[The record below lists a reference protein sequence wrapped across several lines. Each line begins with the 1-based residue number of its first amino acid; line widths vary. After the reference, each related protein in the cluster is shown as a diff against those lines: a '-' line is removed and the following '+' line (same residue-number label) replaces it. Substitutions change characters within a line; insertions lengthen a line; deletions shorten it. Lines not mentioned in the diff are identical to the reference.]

1 MTKLELLYQ
10 KLLKKEVVKYKEI
23 KDFASEIVENK
34 PVSSQY
40 LYNEYI
46 NKLRRADK
54 LLHPQRGIYVVV
66 PPTKINENSFQ
77 PDKYLIASKIQ
88 KPYYLGYHTALE
100 MHGCAYSTYNEVY
113 IVVPPHK
120 KFRGFEF
127 KNIRYKPIFNSHSQ
141 IGLKKINHKN
151 QKIIISSPSR
161 TFLDCIDRPEYS
173 GGWEECLKSLES
185 LAGVKTKELEQLLDK
200 IGKDMLFR
208 KTGLILDLLDE
219 NPYYLGILPNLKS
232 YLNKKMGKSPMYLKE
247 GSKSKLNKNWKLYVP
262 IKFKDVLRG
271 V

>member
-10 KLLKKEVVKYKEI
+10 ELLKKEVVRYKEI
-23 KDFASEIVENK
+23 EDIASDIVEKK
-34 PVSSQY
+34 PVSFRY

-46 NKLRRADK
+46 NKLRRAGK

-66 PPTKINENSFQ
+66 PPTKINEDSFQ
-77 PDKYLIASKIQ
+77 PDKYLIASKVQ
-88 KPYYLGYHTALE
+88 KPYYLGFHTALE
-100 MHGCAYSTYNEVY
+100 MHGCAYSNYNEVY
-113 IVVPPHK
+113 IVVPPNK

-127 KNIRYKPIFNSHSQ
+127 KNIRYRPIFNSHSQ

-151 QKIIISSPSR
+151 QKIIVSSPSR

-185 LAGVKTKELEQLLDK
+185 LAGVKANELKQLLDK

-208 KTGLILDLLDE
+208 KTGFILNILDD
-219 NPYYLGILPNLKS
+219 NPYYQGTLSTLKS
-232 YLNKKMGKSPMYLKE
+232 YLNKKIGKSPMYLKE
-247 GSKSKLNKNWKLYVP
+247 GVKSELNKEWRLYVP
-262 IKFKDVLRG
+262 LGFKDFIRG

>member
-10 KLLKKEVVKYKEI
+10 ELLKREVVRFKEI
-23 KDFASEIVENK
+23 EDIASDIVEK
-34 PVSSQY
+34 QPVSFRY

-46 NKLRRADK
+46 NKLRRSDK

-66 PPTKINENSFQ
+66 PPTKINDDSFQ
-77 PDKYLIASKIQ
+77 PDKYLIASKVQ
-88 KPYYLGYHTALE
+88 KPYYLGHHTALE
-100 MHGCAYSTYNEVY
+100 MHGCAYSDYTEAY
-113 IVVPPHK
+113 IVVPPNK

-127 KNIRYKPIFNSHSQ
+127 KNIRYRPIFNSHSQ

-151 QKIIISSPSR
+151 QKIVVSSPSR
-161 TFLDCIDRPEYS
+161 TFLDCIERPEYS

-185 LAGVKTKELEQLLDK
+185 LAGVKSNELKQLLDK

-208 KTGLILDLLDE
+208 KTGLILDILDD
-219 NPYYLGILPNLKS
+219 NPYYQSTLSNLKS

-247 GSKSKLNKNWKLYVP
+247 GSKSELNKDWRLYVP
-262 IKFKDVLRG
+262 VGFKDIIRG
-271 V
+271 I

>member
-10 KLLKKEVVKYKEI
+10 ELLKKEVVRYKEI
-23 KDFASEIVENK
+23 EEIASEIVEK
-34 PVSSQY
+34 QPVSFRY

-46 NKLRRADK
+46 NKLRKSGK

-77 PDKYLIASKIQ
+77 PDTYLIASKIQ

-100 MHGCAYSTYNEVY
+100 IHGSAYSNYNEAY
-113 IVVPPHK
+113 IVVPLNK

-127 KNIRYKPIFNSHSQ
+127 KNIRYRPIFNSHSH
-141 IGLKKINHKN
+141 IGIKQINHKN
-151 QKIIISSPSR
+151 HKIIVSSASR
-161 TFLDCIDRPEYS
+161 TFLDCIERPEYA

-185 LAGVKTKELEQLLDK
+185 LAGVKANELKQLLGK

-208 KTGLILDLLDE
+208 KTGLILDVLNK
-219 NPYYLGILPNLKS
+219 NPYYQGILSSLKP

-247 GSKSKLNKNWKLYVP
+247 GAKSELDKNWRLYVP
-262 IKFKDVLRG
+262 IGFKDVIRG
-271 V
+271 I

>member
-10 KLLKKEVVKYKEI
+10 ELLKREVVRYKEI
-23 KDFASEIVENK
+23 EEIASEIVEK
-34 PVSSQY
+34 QPVSFRY

-46 NKLRRADK
+46 NKLRRSGK

-66 PPTKINENSFQ
+66 PPTKINENSYQ

-100 MHGCAYSTYNEVY
+100 IHGCAYSNYNEAY
-113 IVVPPHK
+113 IVVAPNK

-127 KNIRYKPIFNSHSQ
+127 KNIRYRPIFNSHSQ

-151 QKIIISSPSR
+151 QKIIVSSPSR
-161 TFLDCIDRPEYS
+161 TFLDCIERPEYS

-185 LAGVKTKELEQLLDK
+185 LAGVKANELKQLLNK

-208 KTGLILDLLDE
+208 KTGLILDILDE
-219 NPYYLGILPNLKS
+219 NPYYQGILSNLKS
-232 YLNKKMGKSPMYLKE
+232 YLNKKMGKSPMYLRE
-247 GSKSKLNKNWKLYVP
+247 GSKSELNKDWRLYVP
-262 IKFKDVLRG
+262 VGFKDIIRG

>member
-10 KLLKKEVVKYKEI
+10 ELLKREVVRYKEI
-23 KDFASEIVENK
+23 EEIASGIVEK
-34 PVSSQY
+34 QPVSFRY
-40 LYNEYI
+40 IYNEYI

-77 PDKYLIASKIQ
+77 PDKYLIASKVQ

-100 MHGCAYSTYNEVY
+100 MHGCAYSNYNEAY
-113 IVVPPHK
+113 IVVPPNK

-127 KNIRYKPIFNSHSQ
+127 KNIRYRPIFNSHSQ

-151 QKIIISSPSR
+151 QKIVVSSSSR
-161 TFLDCIDRPEYS
+161 TFLDCIERPEYS

-185 LAGVKTKELEQLLDK
+185 LAGVKVNELKQLLEK
-200 IGKDMLFR
+200 IGKDMLYR
-208 KTGLILDLLDE
+208 KTGLILYLLDE
-219 NPYYLGILPNLKS
+219 NPYYQGILSNLKS
-232 YLNKKMGKSPMYLKE
+232 YLNTKMGKSPMYLTKGAE
-247 GSKSKLNKNWKLYVP
+247 SELDKNWRLYVP
-262 IKFKDVLRG
+262 VGFKDIIRG

>member
-10 KLLKKEVVKYKEI
+10 ELLKKEVVRYKEI
-23 KDFASEIVENK
+23 EDIASEIVEK
-34 PVSSQY
+34 QPASFRY

-66 PPTKINENSFQ
+66 PPTKINETSFQ

-100 MHGCAYSTYNEVY
+100 MHGCAYSSYNEAY
-113 IVVPPHK
+113 IVVPPNK

-127 KNIRYKPIFNSHSQ
+127 KNIRYRPIFNSHSQ

-151 QKIIISSPSR
+151 QKIIVSSPSR
-161 TFLDCIDRPEYS
+161 TFLDCIERPEYS

-185 LAGVKTKELEQLLDK
+185 LAGVKANELKQLLNK

-208 KTGLILDLLDE
+208 KTGLILDILDE
-219 NPYYLGILPNLKS
+219 NPYYQGILSNLKS
-232 YLNKKMGKSPMYLKE
+232 YLNKKMGKSPMYLRE
-247 GSKSKLNKNWKLYVP
+247 GSKSELNKDWRLYVP
-262 IKFKDVLRG
+262 IGFKDIIRG
-271 V
+271 I

>member
-1 MTKLELLYQ
+1 MTKLEVLYQ
-10 KLLKKEVVKYKEI
+10 ELLKREVVRYKEI
-23 KDFASEIVENK
+23 EEIASEIVEK
-34 PVSSQY
+34 QPVSFRY

-46 NKLRRADK
+46 NKLRRSGK

-66 PPTKINENSFQ
+66 PPTKINENSYQ

-100 MHGCAYSTYNEVY
+100 IHGCAYSNYNEAY
-113 IVVPPHK
+113 IVVPPNK

-127 KNIRYKPIFNSHSQ
+127 KNIRYRPIFNSHSQ

-151 QKIIISSPSR
+151 QKITVSSASR

-185 LAGVKTKELEQLLDK
+185 LAGVKANELKQLLEK

-208 KTGLILDLLDE
+208 KTGLILDLLGE
-219 NPYYLGILPNLKS
+219 NPYYQGILSSLKP
-232 YLNKKMGKSPMYLKE
+232 YLAKKIGKSPMYLKK
-247 GSKSKLNKNWKLYVP
+247 GAKSELDKNWRLYVP
-262 IKFKDVLRG
+262 IGFKDAIRG
-271 V
+271 G

>member
-1 MTKLELLYQ
+1 MTKIESLYQ
-10 KLLKKEVVKYKEI
+10 ALLRKEVVRYKELKEI
-23 KDFASEIVENK
+23 ASKIIEKK

-46 NKLRRADK
+46 SKLRKANKL
-54 LLHPQRGIYVVV
+54 LCPHRGIYVVV
-66 PPTKINENSFQ
+66 PPTKINDDSFQ

-88 KPYYLGYHTALE
+88 TPYYLGYHTALE
-100 MHGCAYSTYNEVY
+100 MHGCGYSHYNEVY

-120 KFRGFEF
+120 KFRGFAF
-127 KNIRYKPIFNSHSQ
+127 KNVRYQPIFSSHSHL
-141 IGLKKINHKN
+141 GLHKSNHKN
-151 QKIIISSPSR
+151 QTVIISSPSR
-161 TFLDCIDRPEYS
+161 TFLDCIDRPEYA

-185 LAGVKTKELEQLLDK
+185 LPGVKANKLQQLLNT

-219 NPYYLGILPNLKS
+219 NPYYQGIVTKIKS
-232 YLNKKMGKSPMYLKE
+232 YLNQNIGTSPMYLEE
-247 GSKSKLNKNWKLYVP
+247 GTKSELNKEWKLYVP
-262 IKFKDVLRG
+262 LGFKDNIRG

>member
-10 KLLKKEVVKYKEI
+10 ELLKKEVVRYKEI
-23 KDFASEIVENK
+23 EEIASEIVEK
-34 PVSSQY
+34 QPVSFRY

-46 NKLRRADK
+46 NRLRKSDK

-66 PPTKINENSFQ
+66 PPTKINEDSFQ

-88 KPYYLGYHTALE
+88 KPYYLGHHTALE
-100 MHGCAYSTYNEVY
+100 MHGCAYSNYNEAY
-113 IVVPPHK
+113 IVVPPNK

-127 KNIRYKPIFNSHSQ
+127 KNIRYRPVFNSHSQ

-151 QKIIISSPSR
+151 QTIIVSSSSR
-161 TFLDCIDRPEYS
+161 TFLDCINRPEYS

-185 LAGVKTKELEQLLDK
+185 LAGVKETELKQLLSK
-200 IGKDMLFR
+200 IDKDMLFR
-208 KTGLILDLLDE
+208 KTGLILELLDE
-219 NPYYLGILPNLKS
+219 NPYYQGLLSKLKPYLG
-232 YLNKKMGKSPMYLKE
+232 KKMGNSPMYLKE
-247 GSKSKLNKNWKLYVP
+247 GAKSELNKKWKLYVP
-262 IKFKDVLRG
+262 LGFKDFIRG